1 MRVAIL
7 NGGRSIPDVNRD
19 QLSVNRGARL
29 DRVYVIGTGVFFTAG
44 TQGTQGF
51 RRGISNL
58 SMTFGV

>member
-44 TQGTQGF
+44 TQGF